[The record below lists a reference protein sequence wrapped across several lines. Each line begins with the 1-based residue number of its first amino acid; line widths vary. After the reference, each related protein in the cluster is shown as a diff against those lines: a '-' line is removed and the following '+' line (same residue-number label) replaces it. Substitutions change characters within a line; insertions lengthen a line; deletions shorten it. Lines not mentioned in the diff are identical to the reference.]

1 MKMMKL
7 RLKFASGQEK
17 IELPADSTL
26 AAFESLA
33 LEKSGLSSV
42 KIFGGFPPK
51 EILALDPAT
60 TSLKSLGICSG
71 DQVTLEEKK
80 PKPSTRGAAPPPAG
94 EVFAVGDQ
102 VLYTPTAE
110 AARVTA
116 VHHDDPPDPYYT
128 VLFPA
133 GNTNPTALYRTVNT
147 NPTALYRTVI
157 PTVAAGNERQTTRG
171 KLELVETALVPAA
184 GACLTRIHAISTPFS
199 PHCSPIVT
207 SVYASF
213 TPPRVPPRLNLPLCS
228 RVDLFD
234 LHP

>member
-1 MKMMKL
+1 MMKL

-51 EILALDPAT
+51 EIFALDPAT
-60 TSLKSLGICSG
+60 TSLKSLSICSG

-133 GNTNPTALYRTVNT
+133 GNTNPTALYRTVT
-147 NPTALYRTVI
+147 

-199 PHCSPIVT
+199 PHCSP
-207 SVYASF
+207 
-213 TPPRVPPRLNLPLCS
+213 L
-228 RVDLFD
+228 
-234 LHP
+234 